1 MATPNFLTNPTKDH
15 PLYNSYA
22 KTGMI
27 NRIIKL
33 AVLAVIIICLISAY
47 FTPVFTISKT
57 IKSSAV
63 SSDEVIYKNSVSYTM
78 SELLDEQEKLNDEE
92 LYFADVEKSVAY
104 LRNKDFSEIERIKN
118 LEKAYDKINNR
129 LDISNIIETE
139 LYELA
144 DKYPAA
150 YIALAEEA
158 DAITQYV
165 KNKNGDL
172 IPDINSAKVA
182 TYVKDLEYAKIDN
195 LTKTFTKELEAR
207 NTDGVYE
214 FLDQA
219 ELLGEAYTDEYVAAM
234 EELASKYL
242 VASYTIDKE
251 FCDNL
256 YEFMDVRRFIPA
268 SAMTKD
274 IALSIDLYDD
284 MASSFLASYA
294 NSNIKEY
301 ESEYIY
307 FTYDVD
313 TNEVVYEQHAAI
325 NSLNKATSIMKYGV
339 MIGIAIAVI
348 AMIPTAIGLI
358 TKKQKKLRNLATMYA
373 LLPLEG
379 TMTFFTACTMSG
391 IASKSNA
398 TVATAE
404 GVETICDLGNIIT
417 STLFVAVLVVAA
429 AIATKVMVTI
439 YRTKF
444 NKWQKTAQAEFAA
457 QQAAAAEQATVEQE
471 NN

>member
-15 PLYNSYA
+15 PLYNSFV
-22 KTGMI
+22 KTGLI

-78 SELLDEQEKLNDEE
+78 SELLDEQKKLNDEE
-92 LYFADVEKSVAY
+92 LYFADVEESVAY

-129 LDISNIIETE
+129 LKTSNVIETE
-139 LYELA
+139 IYELA

-158 DAITQYV
+158 DAITRYV
-165 KNKNGDL
+165 ENNNGKL

-182 TYVKDLEYAKIDN
+182 IYVKDLEYAKIDN

-214 FLDQA
+214 FLSQA

-234 EELASKYL
+234 NDLASKYL
-242 VASYTIDKE
+242 VADYTIDEE
-251 FCDNL
+251 FCANL

-268 SAMTKD
+268 SAMTED
-274 IALSIDLYDD
+274 IALSIDVYDD

-313 TNEVVYEQHAAI
+313 TDEVVYEQHSLV
-325 NSLNKATSIMKYGV
+325 NSLNKATTVMKYGT
-339 MIGIAIAVI
+339 MIAIAIAVI
-348 AMIPTAIGLI
+348 AMIPTVIGII
-358 TKKQKKLRNLATMYA
+358 TKKQKKLRNLAIMYV
-373 LLPLEG
+373 LLPIEG

-391 IASKSNA
+391 ISSKSNA
-398 TVATAE
+398 TAATAE
-404 GVETICDLGNIIT
+404 GVEAICDLGNIIS
-417 STLFVAVLVVAA
+417 STLLVAVLVLVAV
-429 AIATKVMVTI
+429 IATKIMISI
-439 YRTKF
+439 YGSKF
-444 NKWQKTAQAEFAA
+444 RKWQKTAQAEFEA
-457 QQAAAAEQATVEQE
+457 QQAAAAEQAPAEE
-471 NN
+471 ESN